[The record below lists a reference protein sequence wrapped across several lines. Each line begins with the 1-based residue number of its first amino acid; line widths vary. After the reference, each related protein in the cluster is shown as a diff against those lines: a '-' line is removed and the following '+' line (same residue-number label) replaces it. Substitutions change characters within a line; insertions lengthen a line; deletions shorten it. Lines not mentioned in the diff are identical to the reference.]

1 MTANPVWANPATP
14 PDSDPVK
21 AGDWLGRFS
30 STGFLDSVA
39 KVKTVYRDESPG
51 HEQVL
56 VDLWI
61 YDFQGKRLGRTSPPM
76 GGPRTYEPAC
86 SLSGWTRISPPA
98 FPICLKWVKQAD
110 GTFVAGHSGPKPV
123 PFGASKVRPPTPKT
137 AASVTPNE
145 PQMDAPALRRAAQEL
160 RDVARKH
167 PSVADALVARAVVME
182 TEAADLMKG
191 MADFTAH
198 HQRSQ

>member
-1 MTANPVWANPATP
+1 MTAIPLWTDAATP

-30 STGFLDSVA
+30 STGSLDSVA
-39 KVKTVYRDESPG
+39 KVKSVYLDRCPG

-61 YDFQGKRLGRTSPPM
+61 YDFQGNRLGRTSPPM
-76 GGPRTYEPAC
+76 GGPRTFEPAC
-86 SLSGWTRISPPA
+86 SLAGWTRISPPT

-110 GTFVAGHSGPKPV
+110 GKFVAGNSGPKPL
-123 PFGASKVRPPTPKT
+123 PFGTFKARPSRPKT
-137 AASVTPNE
+137 AALVTPNE
-145 PQMDAPALRRAAQEL
+145 PQLDAPALRRAAQEL
-160 RDVARKH
+160 RDVARQH

-182 TEAADLMKG
+182 TEADDLMKG
-191 MADFTAH
+191 MADFTAPR
-198 HQRSQ
+198 QRSR